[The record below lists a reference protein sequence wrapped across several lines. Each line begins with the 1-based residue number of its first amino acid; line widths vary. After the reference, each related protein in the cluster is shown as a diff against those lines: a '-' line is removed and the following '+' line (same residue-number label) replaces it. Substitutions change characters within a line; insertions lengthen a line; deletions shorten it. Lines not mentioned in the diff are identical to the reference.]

1 MDRSAYIKTIETSQ
15 KDKFRS
21 ILDLDGTLALAK
33 RRKRKFPMGIILVSL
48 SKTTFATR
56 TKS

>member
-33 RRKRKFPMGIILVSL
+33 RRKRKFPISYGDYS
-48 SKTTFATR
+48 SFTFENDLCY
-56 TKS
+56 